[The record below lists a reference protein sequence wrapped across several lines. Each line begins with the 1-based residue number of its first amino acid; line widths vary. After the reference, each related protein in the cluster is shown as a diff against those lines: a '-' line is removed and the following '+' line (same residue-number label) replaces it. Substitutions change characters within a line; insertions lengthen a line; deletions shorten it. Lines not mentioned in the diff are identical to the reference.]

1 MELYNPHA
9 ESVEL
14 DNIEVSSQ
22 TLEFFEI
29 LALYPDGF
37 RSDFFG
43 MGVWYIEKD
52 IAPTAQQ
59 LVTISMRARRP
70 GLGLI
75 ELGVCNAFE
84 DCTPVT
90 HPIDIVSR

>member
-1 MELYNPHA
+1 MGEEFTVSMELYNPHA

-59 LVTISMRARRP
+59 
-70 GLGLI
+70 I